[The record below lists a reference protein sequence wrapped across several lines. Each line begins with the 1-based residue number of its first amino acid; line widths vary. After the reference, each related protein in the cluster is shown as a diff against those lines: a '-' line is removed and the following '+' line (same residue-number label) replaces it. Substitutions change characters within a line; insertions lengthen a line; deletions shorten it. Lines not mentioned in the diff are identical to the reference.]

1 MASRRD
7 LKKKINQFILA
18 DVIDECIY
26 MEEQNP
32 AIADECDK
40 IIDEAVGFYNA
51 MMTKINQAKTKAD
64 FKGINDVFV
73 ARVDEFVDALNKI
86 NA

>member
-18 DVIDECIY
+18 NVIDECIY
-26 MEEQNP
+26 LEEQNP
-32 AIADECDK
+32 ELVQQCDK
-40 IIDEAVGFYNA
+40 IIDEAVEFYNV
-51 MMTKINQAKTKAD
+51 MMTKINHAKSKAD
-64 FKGINDVFV
+64 FREIHEKFEASANK
-73 ARVDEFVDALNKI
+73 FVDALNQI

>member
-7 LKKKINQFILA
+7 LKKKINQFVLA

-26 MEEQNP
+26 LEEQNP
-32 AIADECDK
+32 DLVERCDK

-51 MMTKINQAKTKAD
+51 MMTKINQAKTKSD
-64 FKGINDVFV
+64 FREINEIFD
-73 ARVDEFVDALNKI
+73 ARVDEFVDALNQI

>member
-18 DVIDECIY
+18 DVIDECIFL
-26 MEEQNP
+26 EEQNP
-32 AIADECDK
+32 
-40 IIDEAVGFYNA
+40 
-51 MMTKINQAKTKAD
+51 MMTKINQAKTKSD
-64 FKGINDVFV
+64 FREINEIFD
-73 ARVDEFVDALNKI
+73 ARVDEFVDALNQI

>member
-1 MASRRD
+1 MASKRD

-26 MEEQNP
+26 LEEQNP
-32 AIADECDK
+32 EMEEKCDK

-51 MMTKINQAKTKAD
+51 MMTKINQAKTKSD
-64 FKGINDVFV
+64 FKDINEAFEER
-73 ARVDEFVDALNKI
+73 ADEFVDALNQL

>member
-26 MEEQNP
+26 LEEQNP
-32 AIADECDK
+32 NLAEKCDK
-40 IIDEAVGFYNA
+40 VIDEAVGFYNA
-51 MMTKINQAKTKAD
+51 MMTSINQAKTKAD
-64 FKGINDVFV
+64 FREIHKRFE
-73 ARVDEFVDALNKI
+73 ARVDEFVDALNNI